1 MCLGNIPKN
10 FTINNIEKAGLKGIV
25 IFFFSVDFY
34 PIDNN
39 DILNIQQ
46 YLMKG
51 IWYKVMFGIVFKK
64 CLLHY

>member
-1 MCLGNIPKN
+1 MCLDNIPKD

-25 IFFFSVDFY
+25 NFFSVDFD

-39 DILNIQQ
+39 DVLNIQQ

>member
-1 MCLGNIPKN
+1 MCLDNIPKD
-10 FTINNIEKAGLKGIV
+10 FKINNIEKAGLKGIV
-25 IFFFSVDFY
+25 NFFSVDFD

-39 DILNIQQ
+39 DVLNIQQ

>member
-1 MCLGNIPKN
+1 MCLDNIPKD

-25 IFFFSVDFY
+25 NFFSVDFD

-39 DILNIQQ
+39 DVLNIQQ

-51 IWYKVMFGIVFKK
+51 I
-64 CLLHY
+64 